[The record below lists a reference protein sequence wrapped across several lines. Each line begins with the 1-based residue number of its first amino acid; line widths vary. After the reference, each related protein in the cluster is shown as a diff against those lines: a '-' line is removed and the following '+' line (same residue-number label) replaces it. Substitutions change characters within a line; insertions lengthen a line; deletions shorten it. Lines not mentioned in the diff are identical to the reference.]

1 MFYLL
6 MGLPVYNVNNGQ
18 IYQYNSSPM
27 LNNNRIIREFA
38 HQYKSVIED
47 AMGGWNPRLF

>member
-1 MFYLL
+1 FFTYL
-6 MGLPVYNVNNGQ
+6 YRKNGQ

-27 LNNNRIIREFA
+27 LNNNRIIREIT
-38 HQYKSVIED
+38 HQYKYAIED